1 MIKRSTSAQAAERIA
16 TLHPSRRLIV
26 CDLDGTLI
34 SRDHTLN
41 TADIDALAKARDAG
55 FAVSI
60 CTGRSIGEA
69 LDIIKPLNL
78 SGPGVFITGA
88 AICDLASGV
97 TLHRQ
102 AIAPAVVRNLIT
114 FFGDL
119 GHAVL
124 LLVDTPEN
132 PGPRYMMTQHGP
144 VHAASEEWFV
154 LNKMPAEIV
163 NHPDDHTLS
172 CVLRLGIVVDLP
184 QSAEITEQL
193 AKRFGSQIN
202 FLALRAPAFEC
213 HVIEVF
219 AHHVDKWTGI
229 QRLCALLNIDSSL
242 AVPIGDDV
250 NDLPMLRQ
258 ATLSFAMGNAAPEI
272 QRAAKRV
279 TRSQSQAGV
288 AAAVEAILAGTLLQG
303 QEPAHL

>member
-1 MIKRSTSAQAAERIA
+1 MTKPSTNTIAAEKIA
-16 TLHPSRRLIV
+16 NLHLSPRLIV

-34 SRDHTLN
+34 SREHKIN
-41 TADIDALAKARDAG
+41 IADIEALAKARDAG
-55 FAVSI
+55 FTVSI

-78 SGPGVFITGA
+78 SGPGVFVTGA
-88 AICDLASGV
+88 AICDLASGA

-102 AIAPAVVRNLIT
+102 AINPEIVERLIK

-132 PGPRYMMTQHGP
+132 PGPRYIMTNHGP
-144 VHAASEEWFV
+144 VHAASEEWF
-154 LNKMPAEIV
+154 LRNKMAAEIV
-163 NHPDDHTLS
+163 EYPDEHTLS

-184 QSAEITEQL
+184 QSADITALLTQ
-193 AKRFGSQIN
+193 RFGSQIN

-219 AHHVDKWTGI
+219 AQHVDKWTGI

-258 ATLSFAMGNAAPEI
+258 ATLSFAMGNATSEV
-272 QRAAKRV
+272 QRAAKHV
-279 TRSQSQAGV
+279 TRSQSESGV
-288 AAAVEAILAGTLLQG
+288 AAAVEAVLTGSLLQV
-303 QEPAHL
+303 PVHL